1 MLTIIGKHIL
11 ITLALLV
18 GLQDYFDRFYK
29 IIKLSLNQHTCG
41 MVLNIFPGY
50 MIITIKNRIPNQLCF
65 STLYMMSQVAY
76 LLRFRYIF
84 YIATSIFS
92 IISIPLIASSLPF
105 QLLQPLRLPLYFR
118 LSCQRVQLLVLSCPL
133 LKPQK

>member
-41 MVLNIFPGY
+41 MILNIFPGY
-50 MIITIKNRIPNQLCF
+50 MIITIKNRIQNQLLF
-65 STLYMMSQVAY
+65 ITLYIMSQVAY
-76 LLRFRYIF
+76 LLRFLYIF
-84 YIATSIFS
+84 YIYTTLIFT
-92 IISIPLIASSLPF
+92 IFITL
-105 QLLQPLRLPLYFR
+105 
-118 LSCQRVQLLVLSCPL
+118 
-133 LKPQK
+133 